1 MTKKF
6 SLLFL
11 ICILSALSINA
22 TVYSGSCGTNVRY
35 SLDTSTGLLS
45 ITGTGA
51 MNNYSYSSS
60 APWNSKQSYV
70 KTVEISNSVTS
81 IGSWAFFGCSG
92 LTSVIIPNSVTSI
105 GSSAFSGCSGLTSVI
120 IPNSVTNIGNSAFL
134 DCSGLTSVHITD
146 IAAWCRISFYN
157 AYSNPLSYA
166 HHLFIDGKEI
176 TDLVIPN
183 SVTSIGDFAFYGC
196 SGLTSVI
203 IPNSVT
209 SIGNYA
215 FSRCSGLTSVTI
227 PNSVTS
233 IGEYAF
239 EYCSGLT
246 SITIPNSVTSIGRS
260 AFANCSGLTSV
271 TIPNSVTSI
280 GRSAF
285 ANCSGLTQVT
295 LNSNDIVSKSYS
307 SSSTI
312 GSIFGSQVKEYILGD
327 DVTSIGSYAFRGC
340 SGLTSIEIPNSVT
353 SIGDYAFQRCSGL
366 TEVYC
371 NAENI
376 PTTSRN
382 AFENVNFTNAT
393 LIVPG
398 SSVAAYK
405 ATSPWSGFGSI
416 IAIALRGDAN
426 GDGKVDMDDA
436 TFVTNIILGTEDATE
451 AADVNKDGEINMPDV
466 MFIINYIKNGKFP
479 DEE

>member
-1 MTKKF
+1 M
-6 SLLFL
+6 
-11 ICILSALSINA
+11 
-22 TVYSGSCGTNVRY
+22 
-35 SLDTSTGLLS
+35 
-45 ITGTGA
+45 
-51 MNNYSYSSS
+51 
-60 APWNSKQSYV
+60 
-70 KTVEISNSVTS
+70 
-81 IGSWAFFGCSG
+81 
-92 LTSVIIPNSVTSI
+92 
-105 GSSAFSGCSGLTSVI
+105 
-120 IPNSVTNIGNSAFL
+120 
-134 DCSGLTSVHITD
+134 
-146 IAAWCRISFYN
+146 
-157 AYSNPLSYA
+157 
-166 HHLFIDGKEI
+166 
-176 TDLVIPN
+176 
-183 SVTSIGDFAFYGC
+183 TSIGDFAFYGC

-280 GRSAF
+280 GSSAF

-353 SIGDYAFQRCSGL
+353 SIGRYAFQRCSGL

-405 ATSPWSGFGSI
+405 ATSPWSGFGNI
-416 IAIALRGDAN
+416 VALPEPTIRGDVN
-426 GDGKVDMDDA
+426 GDGEVNVGDLVSVSNYMAGDGSVSKD
-436 TFVTNIILGTEDATE
+436 
-451 AADVNKDGEINMPDV
+451 AADVNEDGEVNVGDMVVISNIMSG
-466 MFIINYIKNGKFP
+466 N
-479 DEE
+479 E